1 LNGRSATG
9 KMPTMSE
16 ANGTTVTLTL
26 NDGDAAA
33 LRDLTRRT
41 GRSSE
46 DLLGEAVHRFLAPPT
61 AGDWP
66 AAVRRA
72 AGIWKDRHDLP
83 SPADL
88 RGEWERRV
96 MEAG

>member
-1 LNGRSATG
+1 MGQATAG
-9 KMPTMSE
+9 KMATMSE

-26 NDGDAAA
+26 NDRDAEA

-41 GRSSE
+41 GRSVE
-46 DLLGEAVHRFLAPPT
+46 DLLGEAVHRFLTSPT
-61 AGDWP
+61 PGDWP

-72 AGIWKDRHDLP
+72 AGIWKDRTDLP
-83 SPADL
+83 SLPEL

-96 MEAG
+96 AEAG